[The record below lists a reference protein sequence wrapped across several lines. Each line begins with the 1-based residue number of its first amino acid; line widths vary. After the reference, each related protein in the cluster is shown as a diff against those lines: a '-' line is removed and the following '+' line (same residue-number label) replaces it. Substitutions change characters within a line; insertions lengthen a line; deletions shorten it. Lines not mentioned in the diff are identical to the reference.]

1 MTRCQTCA
9 LLAAAALAACSNHSG
24 DGAPITVSPTIVATE
39 PANGATDVEPT
50 DEVAIQ
56 LAFPYGGSPVGA
68 VTIRD
73 GGNVLPGTFTAAGGG
88 TWRWTPAAELP
99 RGNRVVVSSQSQGE
113 VAQFTV
119 REASTRR
126 LYELPSL
133 PAEAA
138 LAWPNGRSAV
148 RAGGRW
154 FEVTLAGLQERFT
167 ELAADAMPFG
177 DGLAVYHEHGLT
189 WDDHWLVRSGL
200 DGERDRV
207 RMPAAGGAID
217 VNSRGDVVV
226 FVTANNAPLEERGFW
241 VLPADGFAWL
251 HVGAYELYLHPSLA
265 QAPTPHIADDGAVSL
280 VYRVQDEGVF
290 VRFAPGQLA
299 AEQIALP
306 GQSLIHYWG
315 PGDDGSGWVVWDE
328 ADGADERVLRGR
340 RYTPGEG
347 LAAAT
352 ELRRWQLTAA
362 GTTAVSCRGVR
373 AGGAGSLV
381 LELQVT
387 MPSSPA
393 GPYLQQFQRLER
405 DGWSSLP
412 TPYDTALVTR
422 QLLSSAERAETWAL
436 QLSPDAR
443 ELTFVRSRPGNQVE
457 IDRSLYTVSEPS
469 LGIGNFVAAI
479 DDAGRATV
487 AMNIVSFG
495 SVSQSLRVLVFE

>member
-1 MTRCQTCA
+1 MTRCHTCG
-9 LLAAAALAACSNHSG
+9 LLAVAALAACSNHSG
-24 DGAPITVSPTIVATE
+24 DGAPLTASPTVVATE
-39 PANGATDVEPT
+39 PANGATDVDPNA
-50 DEVAIQ
+50 EVAIQ

-73 GGNVLPGTFTAAGGG
+73 GSNVLPGTFTAAGGG
-88 TWRWTPAAELP
+88 NWRWTPAAGMP
-99 RGNRVVVSSQSQGE
+99 RGNQVVVSSQSQGE

-119 REASTRR
+119 REAATRR
-126 LYELPSL
+126 LYERPSL

-138 LAWPNGRSAV
+138 LAWPGGRSAV

-154 FEVTLAGLQERFT
+154 FEVTPGGLEERFT
-167 ELAADAMPFG
+167 DLPVDAVPFG
-177 DGLAVYHEHGLT
+177 DGLAVYREQGTT
-189 WDDHWLVRSGL
+189 WDEHWLVRSGL

-226 FVTANNAPLEERGFW
+226 FVTANNAPLEDRGFW

-251 HVGAYELYLHPSLA
+251 QVGAYELYLHPSLY
-265 QAPTPHIADDGAVSL
+265 QVPTPHIADDGAVSL
-280 VYRVQDEGVF
+280 AYRVQDEGVF

-299 AEQIALP
+299 AEQVALP
-306 GQSLIHYWG
+306 GQGVIHHWG
-315 PGDDGSGWVVWDE
+315 AGDDGSGWVVWDE
-328 ADGADERVLRGR
+328 ADGADERVLRGM

-352 ELRRWQLTAA
+352 ELRRWQLTAS

-373 AGGAGSLV
+373 AGGAGSLILDLSV
-381 LELQVT
+381 S

-393 GPYLQQFQRLER
+393 GPFVRQFLRLER
-405 DGWSSLP
+405 DGWTSLP
-412 TPYDTALVTR
+412 TPYDTSLVQR
-422 QLLSSAERAETWAL
+422 RLLTSAARAETWAL
-436 QLSPDAR
+436 QLSPEAR
-443 ELTFVRSRPGNQVE
+443 ELTFVRSRPGNQIE
-457 IDRSLYTVSEPS
+457 IDRSLYAVPEPA

-495 SVSQSLRVLVFE
+495 SVAQSLRVLVFE